1 MIPESYIIR
10 IFTMIVIPLYF
21 IHLKNIVHRDLKPD
35 NVLQKLIGEKE
46 IFIITDFGSSS
57 QSNCQ
62 ALTTVKKSMTPFFAS
77 IEQLNEE
84 DAHPGYDIW
93 SIGIILYNLM
103 AKKVPFPQIGVVK
116 RTDAIRNN

>member
-57 QSNCQ
+57 QSNC
-62 ALTTVKKSMTPFFAS
+62 
-77 IEQLNEE
+77 
-84 DAHPGYDIW
+84 
-93 SIGIILYNLM
+93 
-103 AKKVPFPQIGVVK
+103 
-116 RTDAIRNN
+116 